1 MLEPAMKR
9 ILLVGLLLTC
19 VVAPCIA
26 STVEFGPHAA
36 YLFGDDLGKSP
47 QAFGLHLTFNS
58 PWIVSAQVFTTR
70 VGTSFED
77 LAIPNP
83 DGGNPLGTV
92 YVDGWVSGGSLIL
105 RTPPVLH
112 SYVYIGGGM
121 DYSAFRADVPN
132 KVKFS
137 VDPTTGFH
145 ALAGAYFVLGRRL
158 TIFAE
163 YRHFLGPGVSGE
175 WESAVGGPG
184 DDEEEDSVPPAV
196 IFTGKTPSHR
206 LEYGAVKLGL
216 SFGL

>member
-1 MLEPAMKR
+1 MLDAVMKKT
-9 ILLVGLLLTC
+9 LLLALLLG
-19 VVAPCIA
+19 VVAAPCIA
-26 STVEFGPHAA
+26 STVEFGPHAG

-47 QAFGLHLTFNS
+47 QAFGLHLTFNA

-70 VGTSFED
+70 VGTSFEN
-77 LAIPNP
+77 LAIPDP
-83 DGGNPLGTV
+83 DGGGPLGTV

-112 SYVYIGGGM
+112 TCAYIGGGM
-121 DYSAFRADVPN
+121 DYSAFRADVPD
-132 KVKFS
+132 KVKFN
-137 VDPTTGFH
+137 VDPTTGYH
-145 ALAGAYFVLGRRL
+145 ALAGAYFILGRRL

-163 YRHFLGPGVSGE
+163 YRHFFGPGVSGG
-175 WESAVGGPG
+175 WESAVGGPE

-216 SFGL
+216 SFGM